1 MGKGKNKGFSS
12 GFSNAIAQKQP
23 YTLKK
28 KFYPMVSVCTPTF
41 NRRPFLPVMFQ
52 CFQNQ
57 TYPKDRMEW
66 IIVDDGTDSVADIIQ
81 AKQAEIP
88 QIRYIRSEKHMN
100 LGEKRNYMHTFAKGT
115 IIVYMDDDDYYPPER
130 VEHAVEVLQKNPN
143 AMCVGSSEIYVYF
156 KHIHKM
162 YQCGPYGPNH
172 ATAGTFAFRIQLLK
186 ETRYEDHAALAEE
199 KHFLKNYT
207 IPFAQLDPLKSILVF
222 SHEHNT
228 FDKRKLL
235 DNPHP
240 DYMKE
245 SPKTVDMFIRREDE
259 AHIKQFFMVDINP
272 LLEQYAPGKPEMKPD
287 VLDQIKKIQEER
299 DRIEKEQRQQQ
310 MQNQPTKLMI
320 NQEGQPPR
328 ELTMQE
334 IADIMNQNIQEIN
347 RLREENNAL
356 KQQLQQIIQQLN
368 PVGTESMVSSQ
379 QTNIRQEEVVQ
390 PQLSRE
396 HVMTKENTI
405 DITL

>member
-1 MGKGKNKGFSS
+1 MPTEYIISVGMGKGKKHGFA
-12 GFSNAIAQKQP
+12 NANNQKKP
-23 YTLKK
+23 FVPKK

-41 NRRPFLPVMFQ
+41 NRRPFIPVMFQ

-66 IIVDDGTDSVADIIQ
+66 IIVDDGTDSVEDLIR
-81 AKQAEIP
+81 AKMEEIP
-88 QIRYIRSEKHMN
+88 QIRYIRSDKHMN

-130 VEHAVEVLQKNPN
+130 VEHAVDVLQKNPE

-156 KHIHKM
+156 KHIQKM
-162 YQCGPYGPNH
+162 YQCGPYGPSH

-186 ETRYEDHAALAEE
+186 ETRYEDSAALAEE

-207 IPFAQLDPLKSILVF
+207 IPFAQLDPMKSILVF

-245 SPKTVDMFIRREDE
+245 SPKTVDMFIRKSEE
-259 AHIKQFFMVDINP
+259 AHIKQFFMTDINA
-272 LLEQYAPGKPEMKPD
+272 LLDNYAPGKPEMKPE
-287 VLDQIKKIQEER
+287 VMEQIKKIQETR
-299 DRIEKEQRQQQ
+299 EKMQHDMQ
-310 MQNQPTKLMI
+310 MQHMQQNGQQVHQGPKLMI
-320 NQEGQPPR
+320 NEPGQPPR
-328 ELTMQE
+328 ELTGQEIIDIMNKHMQE
-334 IADIMNQNIQEIN
+334 IQQLRQENQQLKQYIQEIQKSFGN
-347 RLREENNAL
+347 SSNNN
-356 KQQLQQIIQQLN
+356 IQN
-368 PVGTESMVSSQ
+368 MST
-379 QTNIRQEEVVQ
+379 
-390 PQLSRE
+390 E

-405 DITL
+405 DISL